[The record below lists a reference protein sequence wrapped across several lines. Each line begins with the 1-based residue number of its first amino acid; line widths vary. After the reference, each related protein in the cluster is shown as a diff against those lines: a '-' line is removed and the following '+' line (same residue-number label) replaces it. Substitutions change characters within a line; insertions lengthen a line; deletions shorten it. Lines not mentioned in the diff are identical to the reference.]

1 MRVLLA
7 ITAAAKRLLTQFD
20 VKAAF
25 LTAPLDVELDVIL
38 PDGFG
43 VGSDDDQF
51 SSPAGRRRRA
61 LTAIPGCP
69 QGSRVWRERLVQVL
83 ASLGFKSFLPDE
95 PCLFRD
101 SCSDPIFLLTW
112 VDDFISSSPATA
124 EGRRREEDLKKGLR
138 RCFPHGLKISPPDAK
153 LYHILGCVLERPS
166 MDVIHL
172 HQQPYIEQLLRK
184 AGCQDGPGCP
194 ERVPVSPTVRSSKAD
209 CRDRAPGDR
218 EHAWYRSVVM

>member
-1 MRVLLA
+1 MSAR
-7 ITAAAKRLLTQFD
+7 
-20 VKAAF
+20 
-25 LTAPLDVELDVIL
+25 
-38 PDGFG
+38 
-43 VGSDDDQF
+43 F
-51 SSPAGRRRRA
+51 SSLAGEVGA
-61 LTAIPGCP
+61 
-69 QGSRVWRERLVQVL
+69 VL

-194 ERVPVSPTVRSSKAD
+194 ERVPVSPTVRLSKAD

-218 EHAWYRSVVM
+218 EHAWYRSVVMSLNHAQNWTRPDLAFLTSKAAKFMQAPGEPHMRMLRRGVPAR